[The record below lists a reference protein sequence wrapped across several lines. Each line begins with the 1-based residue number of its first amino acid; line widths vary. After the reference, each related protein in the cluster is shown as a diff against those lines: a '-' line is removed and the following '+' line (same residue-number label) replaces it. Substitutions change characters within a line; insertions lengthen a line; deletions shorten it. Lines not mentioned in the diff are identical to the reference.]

1 MDKNKMLQDIQA
13 YNALWL
19 DSSVLYRE
27 WAKAHDVSYFEL
39 LVILSLTEGPCS
51 QKEICQKWQIP
62 KQTVNSILK
71 NFLQNNWVKLTPA
84 KEDKRNK
91 IILLTQEG
99 RAYMEPLA
107 QKLADCE
114 CTVWV
119 KLGEERRKALM
130 EGTALYNKFFRE
142 AQTDEES

>member
-1 MDKNKMLQDIQA
+1 MEKKQMLQDIQA

-71 NFLQNNWVKLTPA
+71 NFLQNNWVRLTPA

-91 IILLTQEG
+91 IILLTHDS
-99 RAYMEPLA
+99 RAYMDPLTHT
-107 QKLADCE
+107 QAD
-114 CTVWV
+114 
-119 KLGEERRKALM
+119 
-130 EGTALYNKFFRE
+130 
-142 AQTDEES
+142 

>member
-71 NFLQNNWVKLTPA
+71 NFLRNNWVELIPA

-114 CTVWV
+114 CAVWE
-119 KLGEERRKALM
+119 KLGEERQKALM
-130 EGTALYNKFFRE
+130 EATALYNKFFRE
-142 AQTDEES
+142 AQADEKP

>member
-71 NFLQNNWVKLTPA
+71 NFLQNNWVRLTPA

-107 QKLADCE
+107 HKLADCE
-114 CTVWV
+114 CAVWV

>member
-1 MDKNKMLQDIQA
+1 MDKKQMLQDIQA

-71 NFLQNNWVKLTPA
+71 NFLRTL
-84 KEDKRNK
+84 
-91 IILLTQEG
+91 
-99 RAYMEPLA
+99 
-107 QKLADCE
+107 
-114 CTVWV
+114 
-119 KLGEERRKALM
+119 
-130 EGTALYNKFFRE
+130 
-142 AQTDEES
+142 

>member
-1 MDKNKMLQDIQA
+1 MLQDIQA

-71 NFLQNNWVKLTPA
+71 NFLQKHYFISLSIFL
-84 KEDKRNK
+84 KKSSKIHK
-91 IILLTQEG
+91 III
-99 RAYMEPLA
+99 
-107 QKLADCE
+107 
-114 CTVWV
+114 
-119 KLGEERRKALM
+119 
-130 EGTALYNKFFRE
+130 
-142 AQTDEES
+142 